1 MATPTT
7 GLTAASGAVTHRKNI
22 LDLTNAELAAL
33 RDAFSKVYKLRDD
46 RGFQHHAGIHGYPL
60 PVYCQHGTPLFA
72 VWHRPY
78 LYLFEKAL
86 QDQVPGVTIPYW
98 DWTAAEAQTN
108 GLPKA
113 YTDATYKDANNT
125 KPNPLLQADIT
136 FSGSEYNKTSRDPGI
151 LSTLKQLAKQ
161 VV

>member
-1 MATPTT
+1 MATT
-7 GLTAASGAVTHRKNI
+7 GVAPSLAPGAVTHRKNI
-22 LDLTNAELAAL
+22 LDLTAAELAAL
-33 RDAFSKVYKLRDD
+33 RDAFNKVYQINDE
-46 RGFQHHAGIHGYPL
+46 RGYQYHAGIHGYPV

-98 DWTAAEAQTN
+98 DWTDPEAQIN

-113 YTDATYKDANNT
+113 YTDQTYPDSSGQAL
-125 KPNPLLQADIT
+125 PNPLFQ
-136 FSGSEYNKTSRDPGI
+136 
-151 LSTLKQLAKQ
+151 
-161 VV
+161 

>member
-1 MATPTT
+1 MGPV
-7 GLTAASGAVTHRKNI
+7 TAPAVSPSAITHRKNI
-22 LDLTNAELAAL
+22 LDLTKAELSAL
-33 RDAFSKVYKLRDD
+33 REAFIKVYAIKDE
-46 RGFQHHAGIHGYPL
+46 RGYQHHAGIHGYPL
-60 PVYCQHGTPLFA
+60 PVYCQHGTPMFA

-78 LYLFEKAL
+78 LYMFEKAL

-125 KPNPLLQADIT
+125 KPNPLLQAAI
-136 FSGSEYNKTSRDPGI
+136 
-151 LSTLKQLAKQ
+151 
-161 VV
+161 